1 MSSLAA
7 RTREAAR
14 EHPFLVTALAAGV
27 VNYAAAA
34 RFLDVEG
41 DPEAVG
47 TALSRYADE
56 LELDERSRRAPVT
69 MRSGVAVADRE
80 GLATGDADPL
90 LAVGDVAVTTDGGQH
105 TALLATGEVDPAA
118 LATVLQR
125 LVTSG
130 IDPVAAGVGDEGLV
144 VVVPG
149 GDGPDALRATEAA
162 LERVPEVAD

>member
-56 LELDERSRRAPVT
+56 LAFDERRRRAPVT
-69 MRSGVAVADRE
+69 MQSGVAVAD
-80 GLATGDADPL
+80 ATDGTDADPL
-90 LAVGDVAVTTDGGQH
+90 LVVGDVAVRGEGGDH
-105 TALLATGEVDPAA
+105 TALLATGDVDAVA
-118 LATVLQR
+118 LGTVLSR
-125 LVTSG
+125 LAGTG
-130 IDPVAAGVGDEGLV
+130 IRPVAAGVGGETLV
-144 VVVPG
+144 VVVPA

-162 LERVPEVAD
+162 LEGVPSVEGEG